1 MAVVAAPVSGRPV
14 RGGAAA
20 RLACAALLTAILAL
34 LTACSLGG
42 AGGEAALAVAIDETS
57 PDKPILTPAPD
68 VVQPDRE
75 YFIRLEVPAPL
86 DAEYVRVRL
95 EKRVG
100 GSHQQRGEFLHPV
113 IAPWTVVVI
122 PISVPDSGEWNI
134 ALIVNSRKV
143 TDVRFHAK
151 RS

>member
-1 MAVVAAPVSGRPV
+1 MAVVAAPL
-14 RGGAAA
+14 RGGPPYGPAA
-20 RLACAALLTAILAL
+20 RLACVGLLTAIVAL

-42 AGGEAALAVAIDETS
+42 DGGQAVLAVAIDETS

-68 VVQPDRE
+68 VVQPDRV
-75 YFIRLEVPAPL
+75 YFIRLEVPRPL

-100 GSHQQRGEFLHPV
+100 GAHHQRREFLHPV
-113 IAPWTVVVI
+113 TAPWTVVVI

-134 ALIVNSRKV
+134 ALIANSRKI
-143 TDVRFHAK
+143 TDVRFDAK